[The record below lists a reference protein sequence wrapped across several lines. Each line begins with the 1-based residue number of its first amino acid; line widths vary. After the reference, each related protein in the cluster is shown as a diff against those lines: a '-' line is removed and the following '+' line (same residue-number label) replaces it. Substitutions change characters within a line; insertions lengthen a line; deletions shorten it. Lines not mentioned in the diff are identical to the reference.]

1 MNSAGWWK
9 DYPWRCIQTNMRQI
23 DMADI
28 DADEYVKQ
36 LEEFG
41 ATIAMINTGG
51 IIASYTSE

>member
-1 MNSAGWWK
+1 
-9 DYPWRCIQTNMRQI
+9 MRQI